1 MGSRVKMTQ
10 TALVKRSTEH
20 VLIDESPMVMTAI
33 YEPNINLVVWQREL
47 NTALKTYLDELT
59 HGLNALQLR
68 TVIGPSEVEEW
79 LSGLLPA
86 HPQRHMFIADVVQLA
101 EMYADLFGLN
111 SIGLR
116 LSLINETMCPRFHTD
131 HFACRMVTTYH
142 GHGSEWLNEAHVDRS
157 KLGTGAGGLADHL
170 SGIYQRPTDIQQLCH
185 GDVALL
191 KGDGWLGNQ
200 VGGIVH
206 RSPHINKTDKRLL
219 LTLDFAE

>member
-1 MGSRVKMTQ
+1 MTQ
-10 TALVKRSTEH
+10 TALVKLSTEH

-33 YEPNINLVVWQREL
+33 YEPDINLVVWQREL

-101 EMYADLFGLN
+101 EMYGDLFGLN

-131 HFACRMVTTYH
+131 HLACRM
-142 GHGSEWLNEAHVDRS
+142 S
-157 KLGTGAGGLADHL
+157 
-170 SGIYQRPTDIQQLCH
+170 
-185 GDVALL
+185 
-191 KGDGWLGNQ
+191 
-200 VGGIVH
+200 
-206 RSPHINKTDKRLL
+206 L
-219 LTLDFAE
+219 LTMDMEVNG